1 MIDSVWDAPSSFS
14 PQSVVLRRLTRN
26 LGQLSFK
33 IIAGKPNPLGVFVGC
48 AAACDDAQ
56 GKGKEKENERKRAC
70 DDDTV

>member
-33 IIAGKPNPLGVFVGC
+33 IIAGKPNPLGVLFGTCGPPVTDQGK
-48 AAACDDAQ
+48 
-56 GKGKEKENERKRAC
+56 GKGKEKEKERKGKKKGM
-70 DDDTV
+70 